1 MFVAALLSELLVI
14 GLWLGTDIGFLWFN
28 VIGCGAVLA
37 LVVAAEQVR
46 IDRRFNPDHGDSLM
60 KTRSRFLCVVL
71 ATFGVTTLVTRA
83 DAKKPAP
90 AAPAANAAPTRAFQ
104 SDFLGLLDDVQKK
117 ILSLED
123 AVPAD
128 KFTWRPA
135 PGVRS
140 IAEAYLHI
148 AFGNY
153 TFTKTATGKEPPADA
168 GWEMNRPQVGRQ
180 DDRQG
185 RDQEGAGEVLRP
197 RPDRDEG
204 RARTPTSTRR

>member
-1 MFVAALLSELLVI
+1 
-14 GLWLGTDIGFLWFN
+14 
-28 VIGCGAVLA
+28 
-37 LVVAAEQVR
+37 
-46 IDRRFNPDHGDSLM
+46 M
-60 KTRSRFLCVVL
+60 KTRPRFLLVVL
-71 ATFGVTTLVTRA
+71 VTFGVTTLVTRA

-90 AAPAANAAPTRAFQ
+90 AAPAANATPTRAFQ
-104 SDFLGLLDDVQKK
+104 SEFLGLLDEVQKK

-153 TFTKTATGKEPPADA
+153 TFTRTATGKEPPADA
-168 GWEMNRPQVGRQ
+168 GWEMNRPKWDTKTTDKVEIKKVLEKSFDHVRTVMKDVEDADLDKKVSFFGHEMTERAVFMSLL
-180 DDRQG
+180 G
-185 RDQEGAGEVLRP
+185 HLNEHMGQEVAYA
-197 RPDRDEG
+197 
-204 RARTPTSTRR
+204 RANGVVPPWSH

>member
-1 MFVAALLSELLVI
+1 
-14 GLWLGTDIGFLWFN
+14 
-28 VIGCGAVLA
+28 
-37 LVVAAEQVR
+37 
-46 IDRRFNPDHGDSLM
+46 M
-60 KTRSRFLCVVL
+60 KTGSRFLCVVL

-90 AAPAANAAPTRAFQ
+90 VAPAANAAPTRAFQ

-153 TFTKTATGKEPPADA
+153 TFTRTATGKEPPADA
-168 GWEMNRPQVGRQ
+168 GWEMNRPKWDTKTTDKAEIKKR
-180 DDRQG
+180 
-185 RDQEGAGEVLRP
+185 AGEVLRP

-204 RARTPTSTRR
+204 ACRTPTSTRR

>member
-1 MFVAALLSELLVI
+1 
-14 GLWLGTDIGFLWFN
+14 
-28 VIGCGAVLA
+28 
-37 LVVAAEQVR
+37 
-46 IDRRFNPDHGDSLM
+46 M
-60 KTRSRFLCVVL
+60 KTGSRFLCVVL

-83 DAKKPAP
+83 EAKKPAP

-153 TFTKTATGKEPPADA
+153 TFTRTATGKEPPADA
-168 GWEMNRPQVGRQ
+168 GWEMNRPKWDTKTTDKAEIKKVLEKSFDHVRTVMKDVQ
-180 DDRQG
+180 DADLDKKVSFFGHEMTERAVFMSLLG
-185 RDQEGAGEVLRP
+185 HLNEHMGQEVAYA
-197 RPDRDEG
+197 
-204 RARTPTSTRR
+204 RANGVVPPWSKTDGH

>member
-1 MFVAALLSELLVI
+1 
-14 GLWLGTDIGFLWFN
+14 
-28 VIGCGAVLA
+28 
-37 LVVAAEQVR
+37 
-46 IDRRFNPDHGDSLM
+46 M
-60 KTRSRFLCVVL
+60 KTRPRFLFVVL
-71 ATFGVTTLVTRA
+71 VTFGVTTLVTRA

-90 AAPAANAAPTRAFQ
+90 AAPAANATPTRAFQ
-104 SDFLGLLDDVQKK
+104 SEFLGLLDEVQKK

-153 TFTKTATGKEPPADA
+153 TFTRTATGKEPPADA
-168 GWEMNRPQVGRQ
+168 GWEMNRPKWDTKTTDKVEIKKVLEKSFDHVRTVMKDVEDADLDKKVSFFGHEMTERAVFMSLL
-180 DDRQG
+180 G
-185 RDQEGAGEVLRP
+185 HLNEHMGQEVAYA
-197 RPDRDEG
+197 
-204 RARTPTSTRR
+204 RANGVVPPWSH